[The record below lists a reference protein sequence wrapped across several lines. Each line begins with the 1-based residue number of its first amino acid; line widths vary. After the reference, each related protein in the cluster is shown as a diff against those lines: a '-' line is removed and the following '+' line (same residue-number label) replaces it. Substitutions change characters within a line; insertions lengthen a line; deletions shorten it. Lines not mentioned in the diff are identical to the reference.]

1 MGGVLVS
8 AALVGPALLR
18 RPEAASPAT
27 AQKPR
32 VYRDSMHPWIT
43 SDRPGKCP
51 LCQMDLNA
59 VGSEG
64 VPQQFRGLVMMSS
77 NALTIAPV
85 RTTPVEIR
93 SLQRSLKVAGTLEP
107 TDIRKGVLS
116 APAMGRVD
124 RWWVESVGTEVTNGQ
139 PLLAFFSPSW
149 SSRRLY
155 LQGRTATPRNSG
167 ADGGSNPGLTVH
179 GGPEPEGRSRANSE
193 FLLDLVAPQAGVL
206 LDRSVLKGQYVQEGD
221 PLLTLADP
229 STVWFRFEVTDAQ
242 AGWLE
247 VGSRGELSVPNDPGP
262 SVPMVVEFVEPVV
275 QAASRT
281 ARARATIDNPWV
293 VRNGQRRRSYRF
305 GQYAEAKLH
314 VTGPMVRVVPR
325 EAVMFSGESPY
336 VFVVRGSGVYQK
348 HHIRLGRSGDAVWE
362 VLAGVE
368 LGDQVVSSGNV
379 LVDAQSQLY
388 QSGDA
393 VPIDGKALAADRWCA
408 SGPMGSEMSAVG
420 DALTPANDRGA
431 EGVLPVSRNERLSM
445 EVSEPTSVSQATR
458 PSGLDRS
465 RMAFPSGR
473 KVSRD

>member
-1 MGGVLVS
+1 
-8 AALVGPALLR
+8 
-18 RPEAASPAT
+18 
-27 AQKPR
+27 
-32 VYRDSMHPWIT
+32 
-43 SDRPGKCP
+43 
-51 LCQMDLNA
+51 MD
-59 VGSEG
+59 
-64 VPQQFRGLVMMSS
+64 
-77 NALTIAPV
+77 T
-85 RTTPVEIR
+85 
-93 SLQRSLKVAGTLEP
+93 
-107 TDIRKGVLS
+107 RKGVLS

-167 ADGGSNPGLTVH
+167 AEGGSNPGLTVH
-179 GGPEPEGRSRANSE
+179 GGPEPEGRSRANAE

-229 STVWFRFEVTDAQ
+229 SMVWFRFEVTDAQ

-247 VGSRGELSVPNDPGP
+247 VGSRGELSVPNEPGP

-281 ARARATIDNPWV
+281 ARARATLDNPWV
-293 VRNGQRRRSYRF
+293 VRNGLRRRSYRF
-305 GQYAEAKLH
+305 GQYAEARLH

-325 EAVMFSGESPY
+325 DAVMFSAASPY
-336 VFVVRGSGVYQK
+336 VFVARGSGVFQK

-393 VPIDGKALAADRWCA
+393 VPIEGKALAADRWCA
-408 SGPMGSEMSAVG
+408 SGPMGPEMSALDDNRTSAV
-420 DALTPANDRGA
+420 DRRV
-431 EGVLPVSRNERLSM
+431 EGVLPLSRNEQISM
-445 EVSEPTSVSQATR
+445 EVSEPASVSQASR
-458 PSGLDRS
+458 PSGIDRS
-465 RMAFPSGR
+465 RLWLPSGR

>member
-1 MGGVLVS
+1 MGGALLS
-8 AALVGPALLR
+8 AAFVGPALLR
-18 RPEAASPAT
+18 RPEAASSAT
-27 AQKPR
+27 ALKPR

-51 LCQMDLNA
+51 LCQMDLNV

-107 TDIRKGVLS
+107 MDTRKGVLS

-155 LQGRTATPRNSG
+155 LQGRTATPRNSS
-167 ADGGSNPGLTVH
+167 AEAGSNPGLTVH
-179 GGPEPEGRSRANSE
+179 GGPEPEGRSRANAE

-229 STVWFRFEVTDAQ
+229 SMVWFRFEVTDAQ

-247 VGSRGELSVPNDPGP
+247 VGSRGELSVPNEPGP

-281 ARARATIDNPWV
+281 ARARATLDNPWV
-293 VRNGQRRRSYRF
+293 VRNGLRRRSYRF
-305 GQYAEAKLH
+305 GQYAEARLH

-325 EAVMFSGESPY
+325 DAVMFSAASPY
-336 VFVVRGSGVYQK
+336 VFVARGSGVFQK

-393 VPIDGKALAADRWCA
+393 VPIEGKEVAADRWCA
-408 SGPMGSEMSAVG
+408 SGPMGSEMSASDDKKTSAV
-420 DALTPANDRGA
+420 DRMV
-431 EGVLPVSRNERLSM
+431 EGVLPASRNEQISM
-445 EVSEPTSVSQATR
+445 EVSEPAPVSQPGR
-458 PSGLDRS
+458 PPGIDRS
-465 RMAFPSGR
+465 RLWLPSGR